1 MQRTNSYLYPFKLY
15 LTPLV
20 STGVN
25 QLESSNFGGQLKNLK
40 EFFSLEIQ
48 VAENFGRD
56 NYCIVQSAIWDQF
69 FYFLGPK
76 IEDDNKICLPI
87 EKDREWGSVDLAD
100 FLDGVYNISSE
111 DYDKK
116 NEQSFHNLAE
126 QYVSVLRKKNKR
138 LFQFTASHK
147 VTASKVVKAASH
159 GLHKPDMTYEKIKA
173 DKLINYLRNLQD
185 DNRFRERP
193 IQQVID
199 SSFMNIDS
207 DEDLARDRPYTF
219 PLGKYLNDDFIQT
232 LIELWELI
240 DSSKA
245 VIITDEL
252 EKALH
257 RKPLNIEDFFK
268 RNRDQF
274 RRLR

>member
-1 MQRTNSYLYPFKLY
+1 M
-15 LTPLV
+15 
-20 STGVN
+20 
-25 QLESSNFGGQLKNLK
+25 
-40 EFFSLEIQ
+40 
-48 VAENFGRD
+48 
-56 NYCIVQSAIWDQF
+56 
-69 FYFLGPK
+69 
-76 IEDDNKICLPI
+76 IEDENKICLPI
-87 EKDREWGSVDLAD
+87 GKQREWGSVDLAD

-111 DYDKK
+111 DYDEK
-116 NEQSFHNLAE
+116 NQQSFHNLAE
-126 QYVSVLRKKNKR
+126 KYVFVLRKKNKR

-147 VTASKVVKAASH
+147 VTALKVVKAASH
-159 GLHKPDMTYEKIKA
+159 GLEKPDMTYEKIET
-173 DKLINYLRNLQD
+173 DKLFKYLKSLKD

-232 LIELWELI
+232 LIELWELL
-240 DSSKA
+240 DSGK
-245 VIITDEL
+245 VDIITDQL

-257 RKPLNIEDFFK
+257 RKPLKIEDFFK